1 MFILKKIALLND
13 DQLHYG
19 LGYSENTI
27 YTTKILAGAVYNSYS
42 LKIYAQIL
50 DDDGAFTIYEF
61 PQNITVTPDMSILG
75 STIES
80 LINGDSFSSINQIL
94 SQGSFLS
101 TIEEF
106 QKVSSILN
114 QQSLSDRVGLN
125 DSSTQF
131 PQMYGPLEKY
141 AGVVPVIKINY
152 PKSLNFSPPKNSLFL
167 LKFAKL

>member
-1 MFILKKIALLND
+1 M
-13 DQLHYG
+13 
-19 LGYSENTI
+19 
-27 YTTKILAGAVYNSYS
+27 
-42 LKIYAQIL
+42 

-75 STIES
+75 STIDS

-114 QQSLSDRVGLN
+114 QQSLSDRVGLMLN

-141 AGVVPVIKINY
+141 AGVFPLIKIV
-152 PKSLNFSPPKNSLFL
+152 KICKER
-167 LKFAKL
+167 

>member
-1 MFILKKIALLND
+1 MRKYWMTMELSLFM
-13 DQLHYG
+13 
-19 LGYSENTI
+19 
-27 YTTKILAGAVYNSYS
+27 NS
-42 LKIYAQIL
+42 
-50 DDDGAFTIYEF
+50 

-114 QQSLSDRVGLN
+114 QQSLSDRVGLMLN

-141 AGVVPVIKINY
+141 AGVVPVIKIN
-152 PKSLNFSPPKNSLFL
+152 
-167 LKFAKL
+167 